1 MGASVRLAIALAAST
16 TLARMR
22 ALTIARQGMPV
33 LSNVEFIADF
43 PDPTAKAGE
52 VVVRTEAAALNHLD
66 LWVGRGM
73 PGIDIRYPAISGSD
87 GAGIIESVGAGV
99 DAAWIGKRIL
109 LNAAVPKEIPARP
122 DLRPAPLDITMIGEH
137 GPGCLAEKFVAP
149 IENCLEIGESDPIT
163 AAAFGLSH
171 LTAWRMMVT
180 QAEMR
185 AGSLVLIT
193 GIGGGV
199 ALACLAIA
207 RHFGCETIVTS
218 RHQWKL
224 DRAKALGAHHCV
236 LDDGTD
242 WSKQVRQLSARRGV
256 DLCVD
261 SIGKAVHG
269 SCIKSLARGGT
280 FATCGATTG
289 SDATTDLTR
298 IFWNQLR
305 LVGATMG
312 DMREFRE
319 VVALFRSG
327 AIAPVI
333 DQVFAPSGGRE
344 AFARLEAG
352 EQFGKLV
359 IDWRES

>member
-1 MGASVRLAIALAAST
+1 
-16 TLARMR
+16 MR
-22 ALTIARQGMPV
+22 AITIQRQGSPV
-33 LSNVEFIADF
+33 LPNVAVVTDHPE
-43 PDPTAKAGE
+43 PTAAAGE
-52 VVVRTEAAALNHLD
+52 VLVRTEAAALNHLD
-66 LWVGRGM
+66 LWVGRGL

-87 GAGIIESVGAGV
+87 GAGVVESVGAGV
-99 DAAWIGKRIL
+99 DPAWIGQRVL
-109 LNAAVPKEIPARP
+109 LNAAVPKPDPARP
-122 DLRPAPLDITMIGEH
+122 GLRPTPADIFMIGEH

-149 IENCLEIGESDPIT
+149 VANLLEIGDADPVQ
-163 AAAFGLSH
+163 AAAFGLTH

-180 QAEMR
+180 QAGLR
-185 AGSLVLIT
+185 AGMVVLIT

-199 ALACLAIA
+199 ALAALAIA

-218 RHQWKL
+218 RHQSKL
-224 DRAKALGAHHCV
+224 DRARALGANHTV
-236 LDDGTD
+236 LDTGAD
-242 WSKQVRQLSARRGV
+242 WSREVRQLTARRGV

-261 SIGKAVHG
+261 SVGKSIHG

-280 FATCGATTG
+280 YATCGATTG
-289 SDATTDLTR
+289 PDATTDLTR

-305 LVGATMG
+305 IVGSTMG

-319 VVALFRSG
+319 VVSLFRSG
-327 AIAPVI
+327 AITPTI

-359 IDWRES
+359 VDWRKP